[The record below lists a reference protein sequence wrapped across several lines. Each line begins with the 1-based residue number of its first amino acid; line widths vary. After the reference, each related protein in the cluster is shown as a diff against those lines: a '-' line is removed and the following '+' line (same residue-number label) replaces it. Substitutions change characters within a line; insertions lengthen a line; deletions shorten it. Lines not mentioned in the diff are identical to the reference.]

1 MTYNEQ
7 TGNKKR
13 IAKNTF
19 VLYARSIL
27 VMVIALYTSR
37 IILSALGAED
47 FGLYNVI
54 AGVVGLFL
62 FLRTAME
69 KCTQRFLNVEMVRGT
84 DRLKDT
90 FSVSLTI
97 HLLIA
102 LFAFL
107 LTETIGLWFLNY
119 HVNIPEGR
127 EFAANCVYQAAVI
140 GLSFTICTIP
150 FSACIIAHEKM
161 GFFAFV
167 SIADAF
173 LNLAAALTISLSGND
188 HLIFYSICVLIV
200 NALNFLAY
208 LLYCMR
214 KFEEVTIKVLWEK
227 SLIKQMLDYIGWTL
241 FGHTLI
247 IATNQ
252 GNIILVNQFFGVT
265 VNAAMAIASQVNRAV
280 LNFTNNFQ
288 TAFNPQITKSYAAQD
303 FVFLRSLV
311 YGTTKIS
318 YFLLTIISMPLIF
331 NLNMILDFWLTEV
344 PQYTAEFC
352 ILMIVSGILQ
362 ASSSPLNFC
371 VMSSGNIKAFQI
383 ATGLVFVSD
392 LFILYALFSAG
403 MPPVT
408 AMYLKSAIMLIVF
421 GVRLHYARK
430 IIPTLTIKSYLH
442 NIAFPLLTSTALSI
456 VVVIFLMQYVNTLF
470 THIVSIPLIAGITA
484 SSAYL
489 IGLSKEERAQTI
501 AFVKK
506 MRKKIQH
513 G

>member
-1 MTYNEQ
+1 MTDNEQ
-7 TGNKKR
+7 TSGKKR

-19 VLYARSIL
+19 VLYARSVL
-27 VMVIALYTSR
+27 VMFIALYTSR

-62 FLRTAME
+62 FLRTSME
-69 KCTQRFLNVEMVRGT
+69 KCTQRFLNVEMAQGT
-84 DRLKDT
+84 GRLKDT

-102 LFAFL
+102 LFGFL

-119 HVNIPEGR
+119 HINIPEGR
-127 EFAANCVYQAAVI
+127 VFAANCVYQAAVI

-150 FSACIIAHEKM
+150 FSACIIAHENM

-167 SIADAF
+167 SIMDAL
-173 LNLAAALTISLSGND
+173 LNLGAAVIITHSPSD
-188 HLIFYSICVLIV
+188 HLILYSICILII
-200 NALNFLAY
+200 NALNFFAY
-208 LLYCMR
+208 MVYCR
-214 KFEEVTIKVLWEK
+214 KKFKEVSLKLLWEK
-227 SLIKQMLDYIGWTL
+227 SLIKKMFDYIGWTL

-288 TAFNPQITKSYAAQD
+288 TAFNPQITKSYAVQD
-303 FVFLRSLV
+303 YIYLRSLV
-311 YGTTKIS
+311 YVTTKIS
-318 YFLLTIISMPLIF
+318 FFLLTIISMPLIF

-352 ILMIVSGILQ
+352 TLMIVSGILQ

-392 LFILYALFSAG
+392 LFFLYALFSVG
-403 MPPVT
+403 MPPIT
-408 AMYLKSAIMLIVF
+408 AMYVKASIMLIVC
-421 GVRLHYARK
+421 GVRLHFARK
-430 IIPTLTIKSYLH
+430 IIPTLTLNSYLR
-442 NIAFPLLTSTALSI
+442 NIVFPLLTSIVLS
-456 VVVIFLMQYVNTLF
+456 VAVIITFMQYVNTLF
-470 THIVSIPLIAGITA
+470 MHIVSIPLIVGITA
-484 SSAYL
+484 SSAFL
-489 IGLSKEERAQTI
+489 IGLSQEERFQII
-501 AFVKK
+501 AFVKRIK
-506 MRKKIQH
+506 TRILH
-513 G
+513 N

>member
-1 MTYNEQ
+1 MAKEQ

-13 IAKNTF
+13 IAKNTV
-19 VLYARSIL
+19 VLYIRMIV
-27 VMVIALYTSR
+27 VMFITLYTSR

-69 KCTQRFLNVEMVRGT
+69 KCTQRFLNVEMARGT

-90 FSVSLTI
+90 FRVSLTI

-107 LTETIGLWFLNY
+107 LTETIGLWFLNS

-161 GFFAFV
+161 GFFAFI
-167 SIADAF
+167 SIVDAL
-173 LNLAAALTISLSGND
+173 LNLVAAFTISLLGND
-188 HLIFYSICVLIV
+188 HLIFYAICILIV

-208 LLYCMR
+208 LIYCTR
-214 KFEEVTIKVLWEK
+214 KFEEVTIKILWEK
-227 SLIKQMLDYIGWTL
+227 SLVKQMFDYIGWAL

-252 GNIILVNQFFGVT
+252 GNIILVNQFYGVA

-288 TAFNPQITKSYAAQD
+288 TAFNPQITKSYAAKD

-318 YFLLTIISMPLIF
+318 FFLLTIISLPLIF

-344 PQYTAEFC
+344 PQYTAAFC
-352 ILMIVSGILQ
+352 TLMIVSGILQ

-371 VMSSGNIKAFQI
+371 VMSSGDIKAFQI
-383 ATGLVFVSD
+383 TTGLVFVSD

-403 MPPVT
+403 MPPIA
-408 AMYLKSAIMLIVF
+408 AMYLKTVIMLVVF
-421 GVRLHYARK
+421 GVRLHFAGK
-430 IIPTLTIKSYLH
+430 IIPTLTIKSYLR
-442 NIAFPLLTSTALSI
+442 NIVFPLLTSTALS
-456 VVVIFLMQYVNTLF
+456 VAVIIILMQYVYTIF
-470 THIVSIPLIAGITA
+470 MHIVSIPLIACITA

-489 IGLSKEERAQTI
+489 IGLSQEERAQTI
-501 AFVKK
+501 TFVKRI
-506 MRKKIQH
+506 RKKILH
-513 G
+513 D

>member
-167 SIADAF
+167 SIADAV

-214 KFEEVTIKVLWEK
+214 KFEEVTIKVFGMQMQ
-227 SLIKQMLDYIGWTL
+227 IK
-241 FGHTLI
+241 
-247 IATNQ
+247 
-252 GNIILVNQFFGVT
+252 NI
-265 VNAAMAIASQVNRAV
+265 
-280 LNFTNNFQ
+280 
-288 TAFNPQITKSYAAQD
+288 
-303 FVFLRSLV
+303 
-311 YGTTKIS
+311 
-318 YFLLTIISMPLIF
+318 
-331 NLNMILDFWLTEV
+331 
-344 PQYTAEFC
+344 
-352 ILMIVSGILQ
+352 
-362 ASSSPLNFC
+362 
-371 VMSSGNIKAFQI
+371 
-383 ATGLVFVSD
+383 
-392 LFILYALFSAG
+392 
-403 MPPVT
+403 
-408 AMYLKSAIMLIVF
+408 
-421 GVRLHYARK
+421 
-430 IIPTLTIKSYLH
+430 
-442 NIAFPLLTSTALSI
+442 
-456 VVVIFLMQYVNTLF
+456 
-470 THIVSIPLIAGITA
+470 
-484 SSAYL
+484 
-489 IGLSKEERAQTI
+489 
-501 AFVKK
+501 
-506 MRKKIQH
+506 
-513 G
+513 

>member
-392 LFILYALFSAG
+392 LFILYALFSVG

-421 GVRLHYARK
+421 GVRLHYAKK

-501 AFVKK
+501 AFVEK

-513 G
+513 D

>member
-1 MTYNEQ
+1 MANEQ

-13 IAKNTF
+13 IAKNTV
-19 VLYARSIL
+19 VLYIRMIV
-27 VMVIALYTSR
+27 VMFITLYTSR

-69 KCTQRFLNVEMVRGT
+69 KCTQRFLNVEMARGT

-90 FSVSLTI
+90 FRVSLTI

-107 LTETIGLWFLNY
+107 LTETIGLWFLNS

-127 EFAANCVYQAAVI
+127 EFAANCVYQAAVV

-161 GFFAFV
+161 GFFAII
-167 SIADAF
+167 SILDAF
-173 LNLAAALTISLSGND
+173 LNLAAAFMISLSGND
-188 HLIFYSICVLIV
+188 HLIFYAICILIV

-214 KFEEVTIKVLWEK
+214 KFEEVTLKVLWEK
-227 SLIKQMLDYIGWTL
+227 SLIKQMLDYIGWAL

-252 GNIILVNQFFGVT
+252 GNILLVNQFYGVT

-318 YFLLTIISMPLIF
+318 FFLLTIISMPLIF

-352 ILMIVSGILQ
+352 TLMIVSGILQ
-362 ASSSPLNFC
+362 ATSSPLNFC
-371 VMSSGNIKAFQI
+371 VMSSGDIKAFQI

-392 LFILYALFSAG
+392 LFILYAFFSAG
-403 MPPVT
+403 MPPIT
-408 AMYLKSAIMLIVF
+408 AMYLKTAIMLVVF
-421 GVRLHYARK
+421 GVRLHFARK
-430 IIPTLTIKSYLH
+430 KIPTLTINSYLR
-442 NIAFPLLTSTALSI
+442 NIVFPLLTSTALSVAVII
-456 VVVIFLMQYVNTLF
+456 VLMQHVNTLF
-470 THIVSIPLIAGITA
+470 MHIVSIPLIVFITA
-484 SSAYL
+484 SSAYI
-489 IGLSKEERAQTI
+489 IGLSREERAQII
-501 AFVKK
+501 AFFNRFAKK
-506 MRKKIQH
+506 H
-513 G
+513 D